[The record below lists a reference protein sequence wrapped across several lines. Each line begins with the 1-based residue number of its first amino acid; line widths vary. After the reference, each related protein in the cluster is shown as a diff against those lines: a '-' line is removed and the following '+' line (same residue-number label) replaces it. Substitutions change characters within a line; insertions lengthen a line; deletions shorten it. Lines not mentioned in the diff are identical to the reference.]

1 MLDNTIAEIFL
12 AKLKESRTIK
22 SGITCDEV
30 ASATRVSSETIST
43 RSGTLLSLRSHDLR
57 ERVRCVARRSVAL
70 DKEGGAKGRLGAVE
84 AVTLQG
90 RLISAEELSR
100 FKGDFGLRKKES

>member
-22 SGITCDEV
+22 TGITCDEV
-30 ASATRVSSETIST
+30 ASATRVGSETIST

>member
-1 MLDNTIAEIFL
+1 M
-12 AKLKESRTIK
+12 
-22 SGITCDEV
+22 
-30 ASATRVSSETIST
+30 
-43 RSGTLLSLRSHDLR
+43 
-57 ERVRCVARRSVAL
+57 ARRSVVL

>member
-22 SGITCDEV
+22 TGITCDEV